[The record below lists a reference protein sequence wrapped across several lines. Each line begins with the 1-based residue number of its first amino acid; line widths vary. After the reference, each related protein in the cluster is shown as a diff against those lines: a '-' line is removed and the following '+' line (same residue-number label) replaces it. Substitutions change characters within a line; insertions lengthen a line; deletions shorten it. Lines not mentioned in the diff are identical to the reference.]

1 MRLFVCPLPSGV
13 ATTALEA
20 AALAVKVAAMAQ
32 KAAAMPVPGGNDAEK
47 NGSVGA

>member
-1 MRLFVCPLPSGV
+1 MRLFVCPLPLEV
-13 ATTALEA
+13 VTAALEV
-20 AALAVKVAAMAQ
+20 AALPVKAAAMAQ